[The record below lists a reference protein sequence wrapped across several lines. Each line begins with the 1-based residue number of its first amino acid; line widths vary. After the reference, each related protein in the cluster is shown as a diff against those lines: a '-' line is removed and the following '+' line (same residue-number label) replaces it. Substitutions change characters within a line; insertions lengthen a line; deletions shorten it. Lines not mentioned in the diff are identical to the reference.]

1 VEVEMVVL
9 PHNHQEQQDVQ
20 TLVVAEVE
28 ELTMLVELQVQA
40 EQAVQ
45 VSWSLEQMQV
55 KELYYQ
61 QVQDVQEVFHILRV
75 VQVMIK

>member
-1 VEVEMVVL
+1 VV
-9 PHNHQEQQDVQ
+9 
-20 TLVVAEVE
+20 
-28 ELTMLVELQVQA
+28 

-61 QVQDVQEVFHILRV
+61 QVQDVQDQFRKHLTVI
-75 VQVMIK
+75 